1 MTGLA
6 ALGALIG
13 IAVALVLARLAA
25 LERRLDRLS
34 RIEARLD
41 ALMKHG
47 GVQFDPY
54 RDLPPGVREAVER
67 GETITAIK
75 RLREATG
82 MGLKEAKDHV
92 DEVRRRTAAG

>member
-1 MTGLA
+1 
-6 ALGALIG
+6 
-13 IAVALVLARLAA
+13 
-25 LERRLDRLS
+25 
-34 RIEARLD
+34 
-41 ALMKHG
+41 
-47 GVQFDPY
+47 
-54 RDLPPGVREAVER
+54 VREAVER